1 MKRVLIAL
9 MLIMP
14 IIAFAEEDYGI
25 KVPQW
30 KDFAPTAYIDVKEPK
45 GLMGK

>member
-14 IIAFAEEDYGI
+14 IIAFAEEDYGET
-25 KVPQW
+25 Q
-30 KDFAPTAYIDVKEPK
+30 
-45 GLMGK
+45 GLKLFFSKTVGRGEKFL